1 MGSHVALE
9 VQHDM
14 AEGQY
19 DVARSSCSL
28 LGCFGA
34 FGPEPRRVG
43 GPTRH
48 GGGPIRRGALF
59 RLTFGLFCH
68 LGGGATSRWRSNATS
83 RGPNATWR
91 TLFAPFW
98 AVLAPW
104 RRSHVVLEVQRDMA
118 GTQCDV
124 ARSFYPLFGC
134 FGAFGV
140 EPRRVGAPTRH
151 GGDPIRHGQALMR
164 RGRAQYNVTRLFL
177 GLLTQ
182 KSHLRTRSEVAGF
195 MLIWF
200 LVCLT
205 CQLGH

>member
-1 MGSHVALE
+1 MLE
-9 VQHDM
+9 AQRDM
-14 AEGQY
+14 AGAQY

-34 FGPEPRRVG
+34 LEAEPRRVG
-43 GPTRH
+43 G
-48 GGGPIRRGALF
+48 
-59 RLTFGLFCH
+59 
-68 LGGGATSRWRSNATS
+68 
-83 RGPNATWR
+83 
-91 TLFAPFW
+91 
-98 AVLAPW
+98 
-104 RRSHVVLEVQRDMA
+104 
-118 GTQCDV
+118 
-124 ARSFYPLFGC
+124 
-134 FGAFGV
+134 
-140 EPRRVGAPTRH
+140 PTRH